1 MNRPVR
7 RALLSV
13 SDKSGLADF
22 ARSLAEM
29 GVALI
34 STGGTA
40 RALRSEGLD
49 VTELSK
55 LTGSP
60 EILDG
65 RVKSLHPFIHAALL
79 AKWDDPAHQDSLRN
93 LGIEPIDLL
102 VVNLY
107 PFEATVGSG
116 ASVEDCLE
124 NIDIGGPAM
133 IRAGAKNHRAVAVVT
148 DPDDYSLV
156 LAEMRAGSGLLS
168 EAFKASLAAK
178 AFARTA
184 AYDAAISCWFLERTG
199 GEPPPYFAVGG
210 RRLSPLRYGEN
221 PHQRAAFYSSTS
233 KALGDLVAHQVQG
246 RELSYNNIN
255 DADAAWQC
263 VNEFTDGCACVI
275 VKHAN
280 PCGAASRD
288 RPAEAYRRALFC
300 DPVSA
305 YGGIIAF
312 NRALDEEAAA
322 EIAKLFTEVVI
333 APAASQAARDI
344 LCRKQNLRL
353 LLVPSLS
360 AMTPPGG
367 FAVKSVVGGLL
378 VQSLDDRV
386 LGEAGVKLVTKRAPS
401 AAELADLIFA
411 FTVAKHVKSNAI
423 VYARDLAT
431 VGIGAG
437 QMSRLDASRIA
448 ARKAEDAA
456 KAAGHDQ
463 SLAHGS
469 VVASDAF
476 FPFADGLLAAAEAG
490 ATAVIQPGGSMRDDE
505 IIAAADAAGLAMVFT
520 GTRHFRH

>member
-22 ARSLAEM
+22 ARALAEM

-49 VTELSK
+49 VTELSQ

-79 AKWDDPAHQDSLRN
+79 AKRDDPAHQDSLRN
-93 LGIEPIDLL
+93 LGIAPIDLL

-116 ASVEDCLE
+116 ASFEDCLE

-133 IRAGAKNHRAVAVVT
+133 IRAGAKNHSAVAVVT
-148 DPDDYSLV
+148 DPDDYSPV
-156 LAEMRAGSGLLS
+156 LAEMRANSGFLS
-168 EAFKASLAAK
+168 EATKASLAAK
-178 AFARTA
+178 AFSRTA
-184 AYDAAISCWFLERTG
+184 AYDAAISSWFLERTG

-233 KALGDLVAHQVQG
+233 KAPGNLVAHQVQG
-246 RELSYNNIN
+246 GELSYNNIN

-280 PCGAASRD
+280 PCGAACAD
-288 RPAEAYRRALFC
+288 RPAEAYRRALLC

-312 NRALDEEAAA
+312 NRVLDEEAAA
-322 EIAKLFTEVVI
+322 EIVKLFTVVVI

-367 FAVKSVVGGLL
+367 FAVKSVVGGML

-401 AAELADLIFA
+401 AAELA
-411 FTVAKHVKSNAI
+411 
-423 VYARDLAT
+423 
-431 VGIGAG
+431 
-437 QMSRLDASRIA
+437 
-448 ARKAEDAA
+448 
-456 KAAGHDQ
+456 
-463 SLAHGS
+463 
-469 VVASDAF
+469 
-476 FPFADGLLAAAEAG
+476 
-490 ATAVIQPGGSMRDDE
+490 
-505 IIAAADAAGLAMVFT
+505 
-520 GTRHFRH
+520 

>member
-1 MNRPVR
+1 MTRPVR
-7 RALLSV
+7 HALVSV

-40 RALRSEGLD
+40 TALRSAGLD
-49 VTELSK
+49 VTEVSK

-65 RVKSLHPFIHAALL
+65 RVKSLHPLIHAALL
-79 AKWDDPAHQDSLRN
+79 AKPDEPAHQDSLHT

-148 DPDDYSLV
+148 DPDDYSPV

-168 EAFKASLAAK
+168 EATKVRLAAK
-178 AFARTA
+178 AFSRTA
-184 AYDAAISCWFLERTG
+184 AYDAAISGWFLERTG
-199 GEPPPYFAVGG
+199 GEPPLYFAVGG
-210 RRLSPLRYGEN
+210 RRLSFLRYGEN
-221 PHQRAAFYSSTS
+221 PHQQAAFYSTTS
-233 KALGDLVAHQVQG
+233 EVHGSLLAHQVQG
-246 RELSYNNIN
+246 RELSYNNIS

-280 PCGAASRD
+280 PCGAASAD
-288 RPAEAYRRALFC
+288 RPAEAYRRALRC

-322 EIAKLFTEVVI
+322 EIVKLFTEVVI
-333 APAASQAARDI
+333 APAASDAARDI
-344 LCRKQNLRL
+344 LSGKQNLRL
-353 LLVPSLS
+353 LLVPSLTARS
-360 AMTPPGG
+360 PGR
-367 FAVKSVVGGLL
+367 FTVKSVFGGLL
-378 VQSLDDRV
+378 VQSPDDC
-386 LGEAGVKLVTKRAPS
+386 LFAEAGLKMVTKRAPS

-456 KAAGHDQ
+456 RAAGHDQ
-463 SLAHGS
+463 SLARGS

-476 FPFADGLLAAAEAG
+476 FP
-490 ATAVIQPGGSMRDDE
+490 
-505 IIAAADAAGLAMVFT
+505 
-520 GTRHFRH
+520 

>member
-22 ARSLAEM
+22 ARSLAGM

-40 RALRSEGLD
+40 KVLRSEGLD
-49 VTELSK
+49 VTELSH

-65 RVKSLHPFIHAALL
+65 RVKSLHPFVHAALL
-79 AKWDDPAHQDSLRN
+79 AKPDDATHQDSLRR
-93 LGIEPIDLL
+93 LGIAAIDLL

-107 PFEATVGSG
+107 PFEATVSAG
-116 ASVEDCLE
+116 ASFEDCLE
-124 NIDIGGPAM
+124 DIDIGGPAM

-148 DPDDYSLV
+148 DPEDYAAV
-156 LAEMRAGSGLLS
+156 LAEMRAGAGSLS
-168 EAFKASLAAK
+168 EATRKSLAVK
-178 AFARTA
+178 AFSRTA
-184 AYDAAISCWFLERTG
+184 AYDAAISSWFLARTD
-199 GEPPPYFAVGG
+199 GELPPYFAVGG

-221 PHQRAAFYSSTS
+221 PHQQAAFYSTTPDAS
-233 KALGDLVAHQVQG
+233 GNLVGCQVQG

-263 VNEFTDGCACVI
+263 VNEFTDRPACVI

-280 PCGAASRD
+280 PCGAACAD
-288 RPAEAYRRALFC
+288 RPAEAYRRALLC
-300 DPVSA
+300 DPLSA

-312 NRALDEEAAA
+312 NQALDEEAAA
-322 EIAKLFTEVVI
+322 EIVKLFTEVVI
-333 APAASQAARDI
+333 APVASEAARDI
-344 LCRKQNLRL
+344 LSRKQNLRL
-353 LLVPSLS
+353 LIVPPS
-360 AMTPPGG
+360 ATVSADR
-367 FAVKSVVGGLL
+367 FIVKNAGGGLL
-378 VQSLDDRV
+378 VQSVDDRLFDEV
-386 LGEAGVKLVTKRAPS
+386 GLKVVTKRAPS

-423 VYARDLAT
+423 VYARNLAT

-437 QMSRLDASRIA
+437 QMSRLDSSRIA
-448 ARKAEDAA
+448 ARKAEEAA

-463 SLAHGS
+463 SLARGS

-476 FPFADGLLAAAEAG
+476 FPFADGLLAVAEAG
-490 ATAVIQPGGSMRDDE
+490 ATAVIQPGGSMRDDD
-505 IIAAADAAGLAMVFT
+505 IIAAADEAGLAMVFT
-520 GTRHFRH
+520 GARHFRH

>member
-13 SDKSGLADF
+13 SDKSGLVDF

-49 VTELSK
+49 VTELSQ

-65 RVKSLHPFIHAALL
+65 RGKSLHPFIHAALL
-79 AKWDDPAHQDSLRN
+79 AKPDDPAHQDSLRN

-107 PFEATVGSG
+107 PFEATAGSG
-116 ASVEDCLE
+116 AGFEDCLE

-168 EAFKASLAAK
+168 EALKASLAAK

-210 RRLSPLRYGEN
+210 RRLLPLRYGEN

-233 KALGDLVAHQVQG
+233 KALGNLVAHQVQG

-280 PCGAASRD
+280 PCGAAARD
-288 RPAEAYRRALFC
+288 GPAEAYRRALLC

-322 EIAKLFTEVVI
+322 EIIKLFTEVVI
-333 APAASQAARDI
+333 APAASEAARSI
-344 LCRKQNLRL
+344 LSRKQNLRL
-353 LLVPSLS
+353 LLVPSLA
-360 AMTPPGG
+360 AMSPGK
-367 FAVKSVVGGLL
+367 FTVKSVAGGLL
-378 VQSLDDRV
+378 VQSLDDR
-386 LGEAGVKLVTKRAPS
+386 LFGEAG
-401 AAELADLIFA
+401 
-411 FTVAKHVKSNAI
+411 
-423 VYARDLAT
+423 
-431 VGIGAG
+431 
-437 QMSRLDASRIA
+437 
-448 ARKAEDAA
+448 
-456 KAAGHDQ
+456 
-463 SLAHGS
+463 
-469 VVASDAF
+469 
-476 FPFADGLLAAAEAG
+476 
-490 ATAVIQPGGSMRDDE
+490 
-505 IIAAADAAGLAMVFT
+505 
-520 GTRHFRH
+520 